1 MKGIIF
7 NKPYLEQ
14 LVFSKVKTMTK
25 RPITLPSDFDTLY
38 NNDYTKLIPPY
49 KIGEIVAIKQAYKDL
64 SYEHYYYNNI
74 DFRKLEK
81 TPGFKNKMCVNP
93 NYMAHFI
100 KITNIFPQRLQDIT
114 VDDCMKQGIS
124 AYKEL
129 DLYLYN
135 APGSSL
141 EDMNDTAQ
149 ESYKELVD
157 NVYKKGIWEKNE
169 WFWTIEFK
177 LMY

>member
-7 NKPYLEQ
+7 NKYYLEQ
-14 LVFSKVKTMTK
+14 LVLSKVKTMTK

-49 KIGEIVAIKQAYKDL
+49 KIGEIVAIKQAYKDI
-64 SYEHYYYNNI
+64 SYEHYYCNNI

-141 EDMNDTAQ
+141 EDMNDTAKDAY
-149 ESYKELVD
+149 EELVND
-157 NVYKKGIWEKNE
+157 VYKNGTWEKNE

>member
-157 NVYKKGIWEKNE
+157 NVYKKGTWEKNE